1 MKAAASVEGRD
12 HLRLF
17 LALRLPSATVDR
29 ITAWQAEALTGG
41 RLVVPEHLHATLAF
55 LGRRPADELA
65 GIAGELRSAVA
76 EATRPVLTV
85 RRYRETR
92 SVGML
97 VFADEARRATA
108 LADDLHQRLERLGV
122 YRPER
127 RAWLP
132 HVTVLRFRQPPRLRP
147 ELPELGEVSPSEAA
161 VYHSVLRPSG
171 AQYELLDSVALGG

>member
-1 MKAAASVEGRD
+1 VKAAASVEGRD
-12 HLRLF
+12 RLRLF
-17 LALRLPSATVDR
+17 LALRLPSAAVDR
-29 ITAWQAEALTGG
+29 IAEWQAEALTGG
-41 RLVVPEHLHATLAF
+41 RLVVREHLHATLAF
-55 LGRRPADELA
+55 LGPRPAEELA

-76 EATRPVLTV
+76 EATRPVLTLQ
-85 RRYRETR
+85 RYRETR

-97 VFADEARRATA
+97 VFADEGRRATA
-108 LADDLHQRLERLGV
+108 LADDLHQRLARLGA

-147 ELPELGEVSPSEAA
+147 ELPELGKVSPSEAA

-171 AQYELLDSVALGG
+171 AQYEVLETVALGG